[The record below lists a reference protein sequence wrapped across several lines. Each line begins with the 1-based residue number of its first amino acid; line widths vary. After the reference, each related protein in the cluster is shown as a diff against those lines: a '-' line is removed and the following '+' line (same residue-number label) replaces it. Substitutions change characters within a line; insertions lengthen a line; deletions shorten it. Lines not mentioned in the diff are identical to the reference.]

1 MFSGSVKPHLTRLQ
15 AERRAALNVVLAQG
29 AITLAVAVVCAIG
42 WGAAAAKSAAW
53 GGGIGMAA
61 AALMALAVFRH
72 GEAAGA
78 LRAAGS
84 FYLGQALKVA
94 LTLTLLVMA
103 FRSPGVVPAA
113 LLAGYAASFAGYW
126 AAPRAPRRV

>member
-1 MFSGSVKPHLTRLQ
+1 MQ
-15 AERRAALNVVLAQG
+15 AERRAALQVVLAQG
-29 AITLAVAVVCAIG
+29 AITLAIAAVCAIG
-42 WGAAAAKSAAW
+42 WGTAAARSAAW

-61 AALMALAVFRH
+61 TALMALALFRH

-84 FYLGQALKVA
+84 FYLGQVLKVA
-94 LTLTLLVMA
+94 LTIALLVTA
-103 FRSPGVVPAA
+103 FRSPGIVPAA

-126 AAPRAPRRV
+126 TAPRAPRKV

>member
-1 MFSGSVKPHLTRLQ
+1 MQ
-15 AERRAALNVVLAQG
+15 AERRAALRVVLAQG
-29 AITLAVAVVCAIG
+29 AITLAIAAVCAIG
-42 WGAAAAKSAAW
+42 WGAAAAWSAAW

-61 AALMALAVFRH
+61 TALMALALFRQ

-84 FYLGQALKVA
+84 FYLGQVLKVA
-94 LTLTLLVMA
+94 LTIALLVTA
-103 FRSPGVVPAA
+103 FRSPGIVPAA

-126 AAPRAPRRV
+126 TAPRAPRKV